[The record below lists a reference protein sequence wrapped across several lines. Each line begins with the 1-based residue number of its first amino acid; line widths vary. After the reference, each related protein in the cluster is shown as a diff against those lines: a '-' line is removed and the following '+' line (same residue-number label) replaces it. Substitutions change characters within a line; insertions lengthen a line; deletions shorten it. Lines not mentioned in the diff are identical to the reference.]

1 MVSYFLIVVRDSD
14 FSCMFGYCWWECKLG
29 LEKLWRCL
37 ALSDKV
43 IVWAQ
48 GGDGG
53 LTAKRHK
60 ETHGSDGNVLCLD

>member
-1 MVSYFLIVVRDSD
+1 MYVWVLLVGVQT
-14 FSCMFGYCWWECKLG
+14 GPGET
-29 LEKLWRCL
+29 LEMCL

-43 IVWAQ
+43 IVWGQ

-60 ETHGSDGNVLCLD
+60 ETRGSDGNVLCLD